1 MPSVCFVFPG
11 IFSFREKKYVWF
23 HLFLLAVAVPV
34 FLLRSI
40 SRPPAVETQVL
51 VINGGA
57 GGTAAGIQSA
67 RMGVSTLIVEPTSWL
82 GGMLTAAGVSAT
94 DGNHRMP
101 AGIWGEFRKEIRDY
115 YGGAEAVATGWVSNT
130 HFEPHVG
137 AAIFRK
143 MAERES
149 RLTVWFNS
157 RLISLKAVSGGWEA
171 RVQKEGKIVRVIA
184 RVVVDGTDLG
194 DVAAMAGVKYDLGMD
209 SKALSEEPMAP
220 EKANRII
227 QDLTL
232 VAILKDFG
240 PGADKT
246 IPKPPGYNPE
256 AFRCSCKD
264 LCPEEPG
271 LHPCDMTLTYA
282 KLPGGKIMLNWPRRG
297 NDYYAN
303 VVEKTEKERQI
314 AFDSARR
321 HTLRYIYFLQNEL
334 GYRHLGIADDEFPTP
349 DGLAFYPYHREGR
362 RIHGLV
368 RVRVGHILNPY
379 EETLYRTGGI
389 VGDYPIDHHHA
400 MNPAAPEIEFPKVPS
415 FNIPLGALV
424 PKGVDRLVMADKAIS
439 VSNIVNGSSRLQ
451 PVVLQIGQAA
461 GALAAISVQENK
473 PVKDLSVRTVQQRLL
488 RSGAYL
494 MPFFDVE
501 PSDPHFAAVQ
511 RVGATGILMGKGEP
525 YLWANRTW
533 FFPDSTITWGALRQ
547 GLASLPLQV
556 GLSDHSADEPVSL
569 QGCLEVV
576 SGITGKDLGIIRAES
591 EKLWPDWG
599 FSRFDPKRPA
609 TRKEIAVLLDVL
621 ADPFGRWKVD
631 WQGNWMEE

>member
-1 MPSVCFVFPG
+1 MRIRLFSLLHLPQRWALFPAFLAGSGLLWFAPLRPS
-11 IFSFREKKYVWF
+11 I
-23 HLFLLAVAVPV
+23 
-34 FLLRSI
+34 
-40 SRPPAVETQVL
+40 ETQVL

-67 RMGVSTLIVEPTSWL
+67 RMGVSTLVVEPTAWL

-101 AGIWGEFRKEIRDY
+101 AGIWGEFREQIRDY

-137 AAIFRK
+137 AAIFRQ
-143 MAERES
+143 MAEREP
-149 RLTVWFNS
+149 RLTVWFHS
-157 RLISLKAVSGGWEA
+157 RLLSLKATADGWEA
-171 RVQKEGKIVRVIA
+171 RIRKEGKTVRVTA
-184 RVVVDGTDLG
+184 RVLVDGTDLG
-194 DVAAMAGVKYDLGMD
+194 DVAAMAGVGYDLGMD
-209 SKALSEEPMAP
+209 SRMTSGEPMAP
-220 EKANRII
+220 EKANGII

-256 AFRCSCKD
+256 AFRCSCQD

-271 LHPCDMTLTYA
+271 LHPCEMTLTYA

-297 NDYYAN
+297 NDFYAN
-303 VVEKTEKERQI
+303 VVETSGKEREV
-314 AFDSARR
+314 AFDSARM

-334 GYRHLGIADDEFPTP
+334 GYRNLGIADDEFPTP

-368 RVRVGHILNPY
+368 RVRVGYISNPY
-379 EETLYRTGGI
+379 EGTLYRTGGI

-400 MNPAAPEIEFPKVPS
+400 KNPEAPEIEFPKVPS
-415 FNIPLGALV
+415 FNIPLGALI
-424 PKGVDRLVMADKAIS
+424 PKDADRLVMADKAIS

-461 GALAAISVQENK
+461 GVVAALSVLEKESIKN
-473 PVKDLSVRTVQQRLL
+473 LSVRSIQNRLL
-488 RSGAYL
+488 QSGAYL

-501 PSDPHFAAVQ
+501 PTDAHFEAIQ
-511 RVGATGILMGKGEP
+511 RIGATGILRGQGEP

-533 FFPDSTITWGALRQ
+533 FYPDTTLAWNAFRE
-547 GLASLPLQV
+547 GLASLPDDAV
-556 GLSDHSADEPVSL
+556 ATPFVRETGLVSL
-569 QGCLEVV
+569 EQGLEVV
-576 SGITGKDLGIIRAES
+576 SRLTGNALDSVRAQAIEQ
-591 EKLWPDWG
+591 WPGWG
-599 FSRFDPKRPA
+599 FSRFDPQRPA
-609 TRKEIAVLLDVL
+609 TRKELAVLLDYF
-621 ADPFGRWKVD
+621 ADPFNRWEVD
-631 WQGNWMEE
+631 WEGNWMP